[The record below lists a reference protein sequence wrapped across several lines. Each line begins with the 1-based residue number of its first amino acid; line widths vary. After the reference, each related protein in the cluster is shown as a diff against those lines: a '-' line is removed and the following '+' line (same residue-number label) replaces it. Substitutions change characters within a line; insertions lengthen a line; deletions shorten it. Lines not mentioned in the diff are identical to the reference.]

1 MKRKIKIG
9 KENYKK
15 LEQIVDSENL
25 NNAEKNKKF
34 EEVIKPFLNPGEEM
48 EEDFWS
54 WEYDEDED
62 DDVEETIVVYLK

>member
-1 MKRKIKIG
+1 MKRKIKVG

-15 LEQIVDSENL
+15 LEQIVDSEDI
-25 NNAEKNKKF
+25 NNTEKNEEFKKI
-34 EEVIKPFLNPGEEM
+34 IKPFLNQDEEM